1 MCPDP
6 RGLGSPPRRVTEP
19 AGSHGAALETHMYRW
34 TRGALLGA
42 VAIVLGSATALAATS
57 DPASLGAPPSSLALS
72 RVDLSRAAAAADLP
86 VSPVL
91 LATAPAPEPVQFGAV
106 RYQPEQQQQQYD
118 NPANDRPIVS
128 QLHGGYFDAS
138 ANNTNPFIVGLRAG
152 PMIDKRL
159 QVGLML
165 DWVHQTK
172 NLANVLST
180 TEGPGS
186 ITVKTQQDTARALLN
201 LVPIMAFAQASGFGL
216 LGLVPYVG
224 AAGGYEVLV
233 LSADNFLNGNSFEA
247 NFGGWGYQVYAGCG
261 LPLGGRTR
269 LNGELF
275 VNQATLSKTITDANG
290 VTAKQVVDL
299 NGIGFRLG
307 LAWGYQPRNSN

>member
-1 MCPDP
+1 
-6 RGLGSPPRRVTEP
+6 
-19 AGSHGAALETHMYRW
+19 MYRW

-42 VAIVLGSATALAATS
+42 VALVLGSSAVLAATS
-57 DPASLGAPPSSLALS
+57 LQPSSLALS
-72 RVDLSRAAAAADLP
+72 RVDLGRPAAADDIP

-91 LATAPAPEPVQFGAV
+91 LALTAAPAPEPVQFGAV

-118 NPANDRPIVS
+118 NPASDRPIVS

-180 TEGPGS
+180 AQGPGQ

-216 LGLVPYVG
+216 LGLVPYIG

-233 LSADNFLNGNSFEA
+233 LSADNFVNGDSFEA

-275 VNQATLSKTITDANG
+275 VNEATLSKTVTDANG

>member
-1 MCPDP
+1 
-6 RGLGSPPRRVTEP
+6 
-19 AGSHGAALETHMYRW
+19 
-34 TRGALLGA
+34 
-42 VAIVLGSATALAATS
+42 
-57 DPASLGAPPSSLALS
+57 
-72 RVDLSRAAAAADLP
+72 
-86 VSPVL
+86 VL
-91 LATAPAPEPVQFGAV
+91 LAAAPAPEPVQFGAV

-118 NPANDRPIVS
+118 NPASDRPIVS

-233 LSADNFLNGNSFEA
+233 LSADNFVNGNSFEA

>member
-1 MCPDP
+1 
-6 RGLGSPPRRVTEP
+6 
-19 AGSHGAALETHMYRW
+19 MYRW
-34 TRGALLGA
+34 TRGALMGAAAMLLG
-42 VAIVLGSATALAATS
+42 VAPALAGTI
-57 DPASLGAPPSSLALS
+57 LPPSSLALS
-72 RVDLSRAAAAADLP
+72 RVDLDAPGAP
-86 VSPVL
+86 VT
-91 LATAPAPEPVQFGAV
+91 LAVVSAPAPASLQLDAV
-106 RYQPEQQQQQYD
+106 RYQPMQQGAD
-118 NPANDRPIVS
+118 NSGSDRPIVS

-159 QVGLML
+159 QVGLMI

-172 NLANVLST
+172 TLANVLST
-180 TEGPGS
+180 SQGPGA
-186 ITVKTQQDTARALLN
+186 ITVSTQQDTARALLN

-224 AAGGYEVLV
+224 AAGGYEVMV
-233 LSADNFLNGNSFEA
+233 ISADNFINGQSYEA
-247 NFGGWGYQVYAGCG
+247 NFGGWGYQLYAGCG

-275 VNQATLSKTITDANG
+275 VNEATLSKNVTDANG
-290 VTAKQVVDL
+290 VTAKQVVDM

-307 LAWGYQPRNSN
+307 IAWGYQPRRPE

>member
-1 MCPDP
+1 M
-6 RGLGSPPRRVTEP
+6 
-19 AGSHGAALETHMYRW
+19 HRW
-34 TRGALLGA
+34 TRGAVFGA
-42 VAIVLGSATALAATS
+42 VALVFGSSAALAATS
-57 DPASLGAPPSSLALS
+57 LQPSPLALS
-72 RVDLSRAAAAADLP
+72 RVDLGRAAPAADFA

-91 LATAPAPEPVQFGAV
+91 LATAPAPASVQLEAV
-106 RYQPEQQQQQYD
+106 RYQPAQQQQQFD
-118 NPANDRPIVS
+118 SPASDRPIVS

-138 ANNTNPFIVGLRAG
+138 ANNTNPFIVGVRAG
-152 PMIDKRL
+152 PMVDKRL

-186 ITVKTQQDTARALLN
+186 ITVSTQQDTARALLN
-201 LVPIMAFAQASGFGL
+201 LVPIMAFAQASGFGFL
-216 LGLVPYVG
+216 YFVPYVG

-233 LSADNFLNGNSFEA
+233 LSADNFVTGQSFEA
-247 NFGGWGYQVYAGCG
+247 NFGGWGYQVYAGVG
-261 LPLGGRTR
+261 LPLGSRTR

-290 VTAKQVVDL
+290 VNAKQVVDM

-307 LAWGYQPRNSN
+307 LAWGYQPRKPD

>member
-1 MCPDP
+1 M
-6 RGLGSPPRRVTEP
+6 
-19 AGSHGAALETHMYRW
+19 HRW

-42 VAIVLGSATALAATS
+42 AALLLGTSAALAGTM
-57 DPASLGAPPSSLALS
+57 LQPSAFALP
-72 RVDLSRAAAAADLP
+72 RVDLGRAVPAQAIEAPITLALA
-86 VSPVL
+86 S
-91 LATAPAPEPVQFGAV
+91 ATAPASVQLDAV
-106 RYQPEQQQQQYD
+106 RYTPMQQGQVD
-118 NPANDRPIVS
+118 SPGSDRPIVS

-152 PMIDKRL
+152 PMVDKRL

-180 TEGPGS
+180 TQSPGS
-186 ITVKTQQDTARALLN
+186 ITISTQQDTARALLN

-216 LGLVPYVG
+216 LGIVPYIG

-233 LSADNFLNGNSFEA
+233 LSADNFLNGQSFEA
-247 NFGGWGYQVYAGCG
+247 NFGGWGYQVYAGAG

-275 VNQATLSKTITDANG
+275 VNEASLSKTITDVNG
-290 VTAKQVVDL
+290 VSAKQVVDL

-307 LAWGYQPRNSN
+307 IAWGYQPRKPE

>member
-1 MCPDP
+1 MD
-6 RGLGSPPRRVTEP
+6 P
-19 AGSHGAALETHMYRW
+19 AGSHGAALETHMHRW

-42 VAIVLGSATALAATS
+42 VAIILGSSAALAATS
-57 DPASLGAPPSSLALS
+57 FQPSSLALA
-72 RVDLSRAAAAADLP
+72 RVDLGRAAPMADGA

-91 LATAPAPEPVQFGAV
+91 LATAPAPAVIQLEAV
-106 RYQPEQQQQQYD
+106 RYQPAQQEQFD
-118 NPANDRPIVS
+118 NPASDRPIVS

-138 ANNTNPFIVGLRAG
+138 ANNTNPFIVGMRAG

-180 TEGPGS
+180 SQGPGS
-186 ITVKTQQDTARALLN
+186 ITVSTQQDTARALLN

-216 LGLVPYVG
+216 LYFVPYIG

-233 LSADNFLNGNSFEA
+233 LSADNFVNGQSFEA
-247 NFGGWGYQVYAGCG
+247 NFGGWGYQIYAGVG
-261 LPLGGRTR
+261 LPLGSRTR

-275 VNQATLSKTITDANG
+275 VNEATLSKTVTDANG
-290 VTAKQVVDL
+290 VTAKQVVDM

-307 LAWGYQPRNSN
+307 LAWGYQPRKPN

>member
-1 MCPDP
+1 MF
-6 RGLGSPPRRVTEP
+6 
-19 AGSHGAALETHMYRW
+19 RW

-42 VAIVLGSATALAATS
+42 AALLVGTSALAATS
-57 DPASLGAPPSSLALS
+57 LRPSALALP
-72 RVDLSRAAAAADLP
+72 RVDLAQAALDAP
-86 VSPVL
+86 VAPPT
-91 LATAPAPEPVQFGAV
+91 LALTTAPAPANVELDAI
-106 RYQPEQQQQQYD
+106 RYQPAQQQQFVESGS
-118 NPANDRPIVS
+118 DRPIVS

-138 ANNTNPFIVGLRAG
+138 ANNTNPFIVGVRAG
-152 PMIDKRL
+152 PMVDKRL

-180 TEGPGS
+180 AQGPGT
-186 ITVKTQQDTARALLN
+186 ITVTTQQDTARALLN

-216 LGLVPYVG
+216 LGIVPYVG

-233 LSADNFLNGNSFEA
+233 LSADNFVNGQSFEA

-275 VNQATLSKTITDANG
+275 VNQASLSKTVTDASG
-290 VTAKQVVDL
+290 VTAKQVVDM

-307 LAWGYQPRNSN
+307 LAWGYQPRRPE

>member
-1 MCPDP
+1 MH
-6 RGLGSPPRRVTEP
+6 RWTL
-19 AGSHGAALETHMYRW
+19 GAAL
-34 TRGALLGA
+34 GASALLM
-42 VAIVLGSATALAATS
+42 AATS
-57 DPASLGAPPSSLALS
+57 ALAGTTLQPSAFALA
-72 RVDLSRAAAAADLP
+72 RVDLGRAVAASAVETP
-86 VSPVL
+86 VSPIL
-91 LATAPAPEPVQFGAV
+91 LTETPAPGDVQLNAV
-106 RYQPEQQQQQYD
+106 RYTPLPQQYEGS
-118 NPANDRPIVS
+118 PSDRPIVS
-128 QLHGGYFDAS
+128 QLHGGYFDGS

-159 QVGLML
+159 QVGVML

-180 TEGPGS
+180 TQGPG
-186 ITVKTQQDTARALLN
+186 TVTVTTQQDTARALLN

-224 AAGGYEVLV
+224 AAGGYEILV
-233 LSADNFLNGNSFEA
+233 LSADNFINGNSFEA
-247 NFGGWGYQVYAGCG
+247 NFGGWGYQLYAGCG

-275 VNQATLSKTITDANG
+275 VNEATLSKNITDANG
-290 VTAKQVVDL
+290 ATAKQVVDM

-307 LAWGYQPRNSN
+307 LAWGYQPRRPE

>member
-1 MCPDP
+1 
-6 RGLGSPPRRVTEP
+6 
-19 AGSHGAALETHMYRW
+19 MYRW
-34 TRGALLGA
+34 TRGAVLGA
-42 VAIVLGSATALAATS
+42 AALIIGSSTALAATS
-57 DPASLGAPPSSLALS
+57 PAAASLQPSPLALQ
-72 RVDLSRAAAAADLP
+72 RVALSGDVP
-86 VSPVL
+86 VPPVT
-91 LATAPAPEPVQFGAV
+91 LALTAAPAPADVQLGAV
-106 RYQPEQQQQQYD
+106 RYQPAQQQSFD
-118 NPANDRPIVS
+118 SPGGDRPIVS

-138 ANNTNPFIVGLRAG
+138 ANDTNPFIVGLRAG
-152 PMIDKRL
+152 PMVDKRL

-180 TEGPGS
+180 SQGLGN

-216 LGLVPYVG
+216 LGIVPYVG

-233 LSADNFLNGNSFEA
+233 LSADNFVNGQSYEA
-247 NFGGWGYQVYAGCG
+247 NFGGWGYQVYAGAG

-275 VNQATLSKTITDANG
+275 VNEATLSKTVTDANG
-290 VTAKQVVDL
+290 VSAKQVVDL

-307 LAWGYQPRNSN
+307 LAWGYQPRKPE

>member
-1 MCPDP
+1 
-6 RGLGSPPRRVTEP
+6 
-19 AGSHGAALETHMYRW
+19 MYRW
-34 TRGALLGA
+34 TRRALLGA
-42 VAIVLGSATALAATS
+42 VAIVLGSSAALAATS
-57 DPASLGAPPSSLALS
+57 LQPSSLALS
-72 RVDLSRAAAAADLP
+72 RVDLGRAAAAADLP
-86 VSPVL
+86 FSPVL
-91 LATAPAPEPVQFGAV
+91 LAAAPAPEPVQFGAV

-118 NPANDRPIVS
+118 NPASDRPIVS

-233 LSADNFLNGNSFEA
+233 LSADNFVNGNSFEA

>member
-1 MCPDP
+1 
-6 RGLGSPPRRVTEP
+6 
-19 AGSHGAALETHMYRW
+19 MYRW
-34 TRGALLGA
+34 TRAALSGAAALLIGT
-42 VAIVLGSATALAATS
+42 SPALAGTT
-57 DPASLGAPPSSLALS
+57 LQPSALALP
-72 RVDLSRAAAAADLP
+72 RVDLGRAAPAQAVEAP
-86 VSPVL
+86 VT
-91 LATAPAPEPVQFGAV
+91 LALTSAPATVELDAV
-106 RYQPEQQQQQYD
+106 RYTPMQQQQFD
-118 NPANDRPIVS
+118 NPGRDRPIVS

-152 PMIDKRL
+152 PMVDKRL

-180 TEGPGS
+180 TQAPGS
-186 ITVKTQQDTARALLN
+186 ITVSTQQDTARALLN

-216 LGLVPYVG
+216 LGIVPYIG

-233 LSADNFLNGNSFEA
+233 LSADNFVNGKSFEA
-247 NFGGWGYQVYAGCG
+247 NFGGWGYQVYAGAG

-275 VNQATLSKTITDANG
+275 VNEASLSKTVTDANG
-290 VTAKQVVDL
+290 VSAKQVVDL
-299 NGIGFRLG
+299 NGVGFRLG
-307 LAWGYQPRNSN
+307 LAWGYQPRRPE

>member
-1 MCPDP
+1 
-6 RGLGSPPRRVTEP
+6 
-19 AGSHGAALETHMYRW
+19 MYRW
-34 TRGALLGA
+34 TRRALLGA
-42 VAIVLGSATALAATS
+42 VAIVLGSSAALAATS
-57 DPASLGAPPSSLALS
+57 LKPSSLALS
-72 RVDLSRAAAAADLP
+72 RVDLGRAAAATDIP

-91 LATAPAPEPVQFGAV
+91 LAAAPAPEPVQFGAV

-118 NPANDRPIVS
+118 NPASDRPIVS

-216 LGLVPYVG
+216 LGLVPYSRRRRRLRG
-224 AAGGYEVLV
+224 AGALGGQLRQRQFVRGQLRWLGLPGLCRLRAPARRPHAAERRAVREPGHAVEDDHGRERRHRQAGRGPERHR
-233 LSADNFLNGNSFEA
+233 
-247 NFGGWGYQVYAGCG
+247 
-261 LPLGGRTR
+261 LPLGP
-269 LNGELF
+269 
-275 VNQATLSKTITDANG
+275 
-290 VTAKQVVDL
+290 
-299 NGIGFRLG
+299 RLG
-307 LAWGYQPRNSN
+307 LPAAQLELTRAA

>member
-1 MCPDP
+1 
-6 RGLGSPPRRVTEP
+6 L
-19 AGSHGAALETHMYRW
+19 AGTTLQ
-34 TRGALLGA
+34 
-42 VAIVLGSATALAATS
+42 
-57 DPASLGAPPSSLALS
+57 PSGLALR
-72 RVDLSRAAAAADLP
+72 RVDLGRAAPAQAVEAP
-86 VSPVL
+86 VT
-91 LATAPAPEPVQFGAV
+91 LALASAPATVELDAV
-106 RYQPEQQQQQYD
+106 RYTPMQQQQFD
-118 NPANDRPIVS
+118 SPGRDRPIVS

-152 PMIDKRL
+152 PMVDKRL

-180 TEGPGS
+180 TQAPGS
-186 ITVKTQQDTARALLN
+186 ITVSTQQDTARALLN

-216 LGLVPYVG
+216 LGIVPYIG

-233 LSADNFLNGNSFEA
+233 LSADNFVNGQSFEA
-247 NFGGWGYQVYAGCG
+247 NFGGWGYQVYAGAG

-275 VNQATLSKTITDANG
+275 VNEASLSKTVTDANG
-290 VTAKQVVDL
+290 VSAKQVVDL

-307 LAWGYQPRNSN
+307 LAWGYQPRRPE